1 MQEQNI
7 SSLSVSVSLLEI
19 TLRSSL
25 SPSISFDYPHAKI
38 QIPQDTNS
46 LSRHNYKMLYASV
59 NSTSV
64 TVTVCICHE
73 MRQKQD
79 EFALVKRDEGGSLF
93 CALLADCAM
102 GVCSSLHHKWA
113 LMFHT
118 GFAPEESIFVWEH
131 LVLTDCLFC
140 PPSSPGIKQG
150 TSHYLSSILYFVCLL
165 DQMSHSFIY
174 LF

>member
-1 MQEQNI
+1 MGCVCRVFHVVNKLLCGPMLTKLSNPWWHVVNCAGTEHLL
-7 SSLSVSVSLLEI
+7 SLSVSVSLFFLLEI

-73 MRQKQD
+73 MRQKRD

-93 CALLADCAM
+93 CALLADCAK
-102 GVCSSLHHKWA
+102 GVCSSLI
-113 LMFHT
+113 T
-118 GFAPEESIFVWEH
+118 NEP
-131 LVLTDCLFC
+131 
-140 PPSSPGIKQG
+140 
-150 TSHYLSSILYFVCLL
+150 
-165 DQMSHSFIY
+165 
-174 LF
+174 